1 MSPLRGSLHGVI
13 IFYYCNVIPSG
24 LWFVTAETRMNV
36 TPSGLV
42 SLGQLFSRNI
52 SPLRDCGV

>member
-36 TPSGLV
+36 TPSGLA
-42 SLGQLFSRNI
+42 SLGQLTFQPFGI
-52 SPLRDCGV
+52 GMCMP